1 MKDFLN
7 IVFGLFVALL
17 DRYSEHSQES
27 ERWRHAANGHGSD
40 WNPGQLLSA
49 IRHLVAFSSNWAK
62 PAPES
67 KVI

>member
-27 ERWRHAANGHGSD
+27 ERWRQTAT
-40 WNPGQLLSA
+40 GQIETRASCSQPSGRFLIQLS
-49 IRHLVAFSSNWAK
+49 
-62 PAPES
+62 
-67 KVI
+67 

>member
-27 ERWRHAANGHGSD
+27 ERWRQTAT
-40 WNPGQLLSA
+40 GQIETRASCSQPYGIWLLS
-49 IRHLVAFSSNWAK
+49 HPTELNQHPNLK
-62 PAPES
+62 
-67 KVI
+67 